1 MSKTL
6 ETEEAL
12 KMLMNIFKT
21 KAAAE
26 EDPTKQVRNSIKK
39 AAAQRTENEEN
50 EVVQASEAVT
60 QQRVV
65 IPEPVPN
72 LIPRTQPDSD
82 TDDATAEP
90 IVSYPESED
99 WETLDGPAQNTRLQT
114 QARTITQ
121 ECIMATIEM
130 SQAPITA
137 RNAAQRKYQMQLIN
151 EIASVVLDVE
161 TGEMLEF
168 RHLMQNPKYR
178 QPWGHSFGNDK

>member
-82 TDDATAEP
+82 TDDDTSEP

-99 WETLDGPAQNTRLQT
+99 FGDTRWTSPEHQ
-114 QARTITQ
+114 
-121 ECIMATIEM
+121 
-130 SQAPITA
+130 
-137 RNAAQRKYQMQLIN
+137 
-151 EIASVVLDVE
+151 IADP
-161 TGEMLEF
+161 G
-168 RHLMQNPKYR
+168 
-178 QPWGHSFGNDK
+178 